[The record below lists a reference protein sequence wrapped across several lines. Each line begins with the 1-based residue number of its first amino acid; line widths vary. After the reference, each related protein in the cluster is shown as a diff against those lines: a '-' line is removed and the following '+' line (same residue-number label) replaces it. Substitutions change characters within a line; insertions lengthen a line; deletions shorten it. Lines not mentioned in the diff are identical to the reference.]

1 MTLGKL
7 YIKKK
12 KKSFGRVREHRSE
25 CVNLQFFFFF
35 DCKIKMRVKK
45 PIKM

>member
-7 YIKKK
+7 YIKKKK

-25 CVNLQFFFFF
+25 CVNLQFFFFVCF
-35 DCKIKMRVKK
+35 
-45 PIKM
+45 